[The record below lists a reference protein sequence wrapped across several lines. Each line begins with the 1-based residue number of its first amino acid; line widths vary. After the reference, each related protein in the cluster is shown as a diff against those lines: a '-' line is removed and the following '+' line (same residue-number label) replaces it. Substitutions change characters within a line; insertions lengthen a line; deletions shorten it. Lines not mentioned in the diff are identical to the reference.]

1 MILVSDGQ
9 NIGQHRVIQASGTS
23 GEEQN
28 HGNEFEIVFIENS
41 TTPAGS
47 TIIDGKTQ
55 TIYTTTGNDKTTH
68 FMSPIGSLQ
77 LTAEECNEILMKR
90 AVAAVQNQQQQHT
103 ITTTTASD
111 QHSTREYLIS
121 SERDFDSNY
130 ERILQRFPFK
140 SKKCCKHLKIAM
152 TSKVNR

>member
-9 NIGQHRVIQASGTS
+9 NTGQHRVIQASGTS

-28 HGNEFEIVFIENS
+28 PGNEFEIVFIENS

-55 TIYTTTGNDKTTH
+55 TIYTTTGGNDKTTH

-103 ITTTTASD
+103 ITTTSSSD
-111 QHSTREYLIS
+111 QHSSREYSIS
-121 SERDFDSNY
+121 
-130 ERILQRFPFK
+130 L
-140 SKKCCKHLKIAM
+140 
-152 TSKVNR
+152 

>member
-1 MILVSDGQ
+1 MILVSGDGQ
-9 NIGQHRVIQASGTS
+9 NAGQHRVIQTS
-23 GEEQN
+23 GSSGEQN
-28 HGNEFEIVFIENS
+28 SALKIEYNRS
-41 TTPAGS
+41 LREDNFFATSAGS

-55 TIYTTTGNDKTTH
+55 TIYTTTSSDKTTH

-111 QHSTREYLIS
+111 QHSTRE
-121 SERDFDSNY
+121 
-130 ERILQRFPFK
+130 FK
-140 SKKCCKHLKIAM
+140 VLSIQ
-152 TSKVNR
+152 